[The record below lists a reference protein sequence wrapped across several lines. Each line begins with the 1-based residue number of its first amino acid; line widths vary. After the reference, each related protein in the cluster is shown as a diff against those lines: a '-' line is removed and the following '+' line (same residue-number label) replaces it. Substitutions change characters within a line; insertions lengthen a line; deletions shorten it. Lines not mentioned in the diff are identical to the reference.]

1 MLKKGGHVRHHLTV
15 AGVISLLSV
24 LCVSSAES
32 RAQTPPPTRV
42 LTEQE
47 AVAIA
52 KTANRQTKKASLDID
67 RAAKSI
73 WEAKTAYF
81 PQSSAK
87 VTSGYPLVAF
97 RYTIPT
103 GVLGT
108 YPATGPIPATGSGI
122 TTTQAFTE
130 STYAMVAQPIAQLYK
145 IHLGVEI
152 AQNAR
157 ATAVQTARQQSQ
169 SVADQVRQ
177 SYHEI
182 CILQAKLE
190 TDASQQKA
198 LEETLRTVENNVA
211 RGVELAAD
219 KLQAKA
225 SLTQELYTGAT
236 DEDALVSAKEQLN
249 MLLARD
255 VDTDF
260 SVEPLAMATDE
271 ELNLPEARA
280 TALKQ
285 RPEIQLSKLQVDKA
299 KLDVRQERA
308 GYIPDLNAQLTYV
321 GFQNVDFLPKNA
333 AVAGFSLNWNNP
345 WDWGN
350 RKANIESLRDVT
362 KQQVLSAEDTAQ
374 QVTLDVDQKFRAL
387 KEARLFLNAA
397 ALSKD
402 ASAESLRNVSNQFQQ
417 HEALLA
423 DVLKQAAD
431 DQKHSENFTQALGS
445 YWTARA
451 DFDRALG
458 KD

>member
-1 MLKKGGHVRHHLTV
+1 VRHHPTV
-15 AGVISLLSV
+15 AGVISLLCV
-24 LCVSSAES
+24 LCVGSAES
-32 RAQTPPPTRV
+32 KAPTPPAPV

-47 AVAIA
+47 AVVIA
-52 KTANRQTKKASLDID
+52 KTANRQAKKASLDID

-97 RYTIPT
+97 RYNIPT

-108 YPATGPIPATGSGI
+108 YPATGPIPATGTGI
-122 TTTQAFTE
+122 TTNQAFTE
-130 STYAMVAQPIAQLYK
+130 STYAVVSQPIAQLYK

-157 ATAVQTARQQSQ
+157 AMAVQTARQQNQ

-190 TDASQQKA
+190 ADASQQKA

-211 RGVELAAD
+211 QGVELAAD

-225 SLTQELYTGAT
+225 SLTQELYTRAK

-255 VDTDF
+255 TDTDF
-260 SVEPLAMATDE
+260 SVEPLPMATDE
-271 ELNLPEARA
+271 ELHLPEARA

-308 GYIPDLNAQLTYV
+308 GYIPDVNAQLTYV

-333 AVAGFSLNWNNP
+333 AVAGFSLSWTNP

-350 RKANIESLRDVT
+350 RKANIESLRDAT

-374 QVTLDVDQKFRAL
+374 QVTLDIDQKFRTL
-387 KEARLFLNAA
+387 KEARLLVDAA
-397 ALSKD
+397 TLSKD

-417 HEALLA
+417 HEALLS

-431 DQKHSENFTQALGS
+431 DQKQSENYTQALGS

-458 KD
+458 RD